1 MPGDNLG
8 SKLKGLLRRF
18 FDKVYQDVLDEDKPV
33 PVEKSQDS
41 EIESDEHPTTKTQ
54 TINPNNLTDK
64 PSKTKFLN
72 KNKAPE
78 EEASEHETPWWEHP
92 GNEMFDA
99 PVFEILQDDRV
110 AEELNRKID
119 DDEFPVIEIPGNVMK
134 AMEILNKSD
143 FEYNEVADLIR
154 HSPAMTGEFIKSFNS
169 ALFFRGETISD
180 LKVGL
185 PRLGK
190 DNIKAMLYMY
200 SSRMSFSKDVL
211 FNDLAKNIV
220 DHCYAVALIAS
231 HLAQIY
237 YPNPDEA
244 FLAGLLHDIG
254 KLGILRALNET
265 YELPEEIDFEL
276 TEEVFDD
283 IFPGLHERAGGF
295 LAKNWKIDNEVIF
308 SIEHH
313 HDLMEQDF
321 DPEDQAHR
329 LSALVNLSDTIARI
343 LGRGRGIAKV
353 DVFEEPSAEA
363 LSIIKDYDTIK
374 YLENIPGL
382 LATQSAEA

>member
-1 MPGDNLG
+1 MNGDKLG
-8 SKLKGLLRRF
+8 VKLRALLRMFLDRI
-18 FDKVYQDVLDEDKPV
+18 YQDLVDK
-33 PVEKSQDS
+33 EEHATGAS
-41 EIESDEHPTTKTQ
+41 EGEEELLSTTNTQ
-54 TINPNNLTDK
+54 TIDPQNLTDK
-64 PSKTKFLN
+64 PSKTKFLQ
-72 KNKAPE
+72 KKAAT
-78 EEASEHETPWWEHP
+78 EEAQPESHWWDYPGGEETE
-92 GNEMFDA
+92 A

-110 AEELNRKID
+110 VEELNRKID

-143 FEYNEVADLIR
+143 FEYNEVANLIM
-154 HSPAMTGEFIKSFNS
+154 HSPAMTGEFIKTFNS

-190 DNIKAMLYMY
+190 ENIKAMLYMY
-200 SSRMSFSKDVL
+200 SSKMSFSKDVL
-211 FNDLAKNIV
+211 FNSLAKDIV

-231 HLAQIY
+231 HLGQIY
-237 YPNPDEA
+237 YPSPDEA

-265 YELPEEIDFEL
+265 YELPEEIDFEM

-308 SIEHH
+308 AIERH
-313 HDLMEQDF
+313 HDFLERDF
-321 DPEDQAHR
+321 NPEDQAHR
-329 LSALVNLSDTIARI
+329 LSALVNLSDSIARI
-343 LGRGRGIAKV
+343 LGRGRSIGQVNI
-353 DVFEEPSAEA
+353 FEEPAAEA
-363 LSIIKDYDTIK
+363 LSLIRDYDTMKFLDTIPMM
-374 YLENIPGL
+374 LETHN
-382 LATQSAEA
+382 SDS